1 MVEKNEL
8 LERLYRKMVLIRLV
22 EEAIADRYPEQEM
35 RCPVHLSI
43 GQEGAAAGVCAPL
56 QKTDVVI
63 SAHRSHAHYLAKG
76 GDLRAMLAELYGK
89 EAGCAKGVGGSMHL
103 LDPDAGVLPCIPI
116 IGSSLATGV
125 GAGLAFKQR
134 EEKRV
139 SVVFFGDGAMEE
151 GIFHESANF
160 AALKKLPVIFVCE
173 NNLYSVCTPIEM
185 RQPQR
190 PLTDLAKAHSMPTIH
205 ENGNDAKAVYD
216 SVSSAVDAARQG
228 EGPTFMLLDTYRIRE
243 HCGPLYDLEL
253 GFRDEAE
260 FETWK
265 ERCPL
270 KTHRTLLENEIGW
283 TEADDETL
291 LHDISAEIEAA
302 FKFAIEA
309 PFPDL
314 AAADMHVY
322 A

>member
-1 MVEKNEL
+1 MIEKNEL
-8 LERLYRKMVLIRLV
+8 LEKLYRKMVLIRMV

-43 GQEGAAAGVCAPL
+43 GQEAAATGVCMHL
-56 QKTDVVI
+56 KKTDVVI
-63 SAHRSHAHYLAKG
+63 SAHRCHAHYLAKG

-116 IGSSLATGV
+116 IGSSLSTGV

-139 SVVFFGDGAMEE
+139 SVVFFGDGALEE

-160 AALKKLPVIFVCE
+160 AVLKNLPVIFVCE
-173 NNLYSVCTPIEM
+173 NNLYSVCTPIEV

-205 ENGNDAKAVYD
+205 ENGNDAIAVYD
-216 SVSSAVDAARQG
+216 AVSSAIATARQG
-228 EGPTFMLLDTYRIRE
+228 EGPTFVLLDTYRIRE
-243 HCGPLYDLEL
+243 HCGPFYDLEL
-253 GFRDEAE
+253 GFRSESE
-260 FETWK
+260 FEAWK
-265 ERCPL
+265 ERCPI
-270 KTHRTLLENEIGW
+270 KTHRTLLNSEIGW
-283 TEADDETL
+283 TDADDEKL
-291 LHDISAEIEAA
+291 RQEISDEIDAA
-302 FKFAIEA
+302 FKFASEA
-309 PFPDL
+309 PFPDIT
-314 AAADMHVY
+314 AAGMHVY